1 MSASSA
7 VFVSQNLVKQ
17 DAIDDDRESADLE
30 VPDVSLKNGLSSDR
44 VPVPMLRIAL
54 QGFYVFREAST
65 EEAAEL
71 ADYMPD
77 GTYRRYQK
85 DWARGWCLGRA
96 QGLWS

>member
-1 MSASSA
+1 MI
-7 VFVSQNLVKQ
+7 VCIPQDLPDP

-30 VPDVSLKNGLSSDR
+30 VPGAAFRNGLASDR

-54 QGFYVFREAST
+54 QGFYVFRGAST

-71 ADYMPD
+71 ANSVPN

-85 DWARGWCLGRA
+85 DWARGWHLKRA
-96 QGLWS
+96 Q